1 MWRGQ
6 RLRHSY
12 AGSKEMGDQKKKHAS
27 CCIWEQ
33 AYVVWRT
40 WGLFLAMHCENKKR
54 FIYVAA
60 FWSYVFHLQVC
71 NLRIDMWFI
80 LGFHLSSFLPSLPFP
95 SLLYLL
101 PSVFHAFLDP
111 YCAFWS
117 QIVFNPDCICFF
129 DASTAKMLHP
139 SFEIQNNKR
148 GFPKPLKVSINTQ
161 QGQRS
166 VDLLS
171 MASDWKSC
179 NFWGTCLSI
188 STKNG
193 ESPSHHGFQY

>member
-1 MWRGQ
+1 
-6 RLRHSY
+6 
-12 AGSKEMGDQKKKHAS
+12 
-27 CCIWEQ
+27 
-33 AYVVWRT
+33 
-40 WGLFLAMHCENKKR
+40 
-54 FIYVAA
+54 
-60 FWSYVFHLQVC
+60 
-71 NLRIDMWFI
+71 
-80 LGFHLSSFLPSLPFP
+80 
-95 SLLYLL
+95 LL

-111 YCAFWS
+111 YCAFLITNS
-117 QIVFNPDCICFF
+117 VQSLLYIFF

-139 SFEIQNNKR
+139 IFEIQNNKR

-171 MASDWKSC
+171 MTSDWKYC